1 MPNKPAETIA
11 QYFAA
16 LRAMDTAAWVDT
28 FAPDAISNDPVG
40 APPMH
45 GHAALIAFADGIFS
59 LFTNVG
65 LTEQNVFLNGNTA
78 AVKWIG
84 TGTGKNG
91 AAVTFEGI
99 DVITVN
105 EAGKIS
111 LVNAYWDPTPVVAA
125 VSA

>member
-1 MPNKPAETIA
+1 
-11 QYFAA
+11 
-16 LRAMDTAAWVDT
+16 
-28 FAPDAISNDPVG
+28 
-40 APPMH
+40 MH
-45 GHAALIAFADGIFS
+45 GHPALTAFADGIFS

-91 AAVTFEGI
+91 AAVTFEGV

-105 EAGKIS
+105 EEGKIS
-111 LVNAYWDPTPVVAA
+111 LVNAYWDPTPVIAA
-125 VSA
+125 VTA